1 MKKFLRIESKCRIT
15 YLHFGFQ
22 TTIIKKTNSKELMEK
37 YDVVVVGAGIS
48 GMSFA
53 HYAAKANLKTL
64 VLEKADKP
72 GGSFDTYK
80 SQKAAGDFWIELGAH
95 TCYNS
100 YRNLIEVMEECGI
113 VGEISPRAKVPFRAL
128 VGDQIKSFPS
138 QINFLELLISVPKLF
153 TKKKEGE
160 TVESYY
166 GSIVGKKNFKKIFSA
181 LFSAVPSQ
189 NADEFPADALFKKRE
204 RRKDIL
210 KHYTMKNGLASIT
223 NAVAQEVALKL
234 IME

>member
-1 MKKFLRIESKCRIT
+1 
-15 YLHFGFQ
+15 
-22 TTIIKKTNSKELMEK
+22 MEK
-37 YDVVVVGAGIS
+37 YDVIVVGAGIS

-64 VLEKADKP
+64 VLEKANKQ
-72 GGSFDTYK
+72 GGSFDTHR
-80 SQKAAGDFWIELGAH
+80 SQKAGDFWIELGAH

-138 QINFLELLISVPKLF
+138 QINFLELLISIPKLF
-153 TKKKEGE
+153 AKKKAGE

-189 NADEFPADALFKKRE
+189 NADEFPADALFK
-204 RRKDIL
+204 
-210 KHYTMKNGLASIT
+210 NGNGART
-223 NAVAQEVALKL
+223 F
-234 IME
+234 